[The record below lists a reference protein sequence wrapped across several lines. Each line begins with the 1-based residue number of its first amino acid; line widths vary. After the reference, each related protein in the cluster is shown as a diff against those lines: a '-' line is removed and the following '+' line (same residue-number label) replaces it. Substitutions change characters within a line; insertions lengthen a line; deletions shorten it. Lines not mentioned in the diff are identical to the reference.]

1 MKVLS
6 SFEVVKMTGLSRVTL
21 WRYEREEKFPK
32 RVNLSDHR
40 VGWVESEVEEW
51 IENRPRGIC
60 QGRFHKVI
68 SKRLMNNPRKRGE
81 AK

>member
-6 SFEVVKMTGLSRVTL
+6 SSEVVKMTGLSRVTL

-32 RVNLSDHR
+32 RINLSDYR

-51 IENRPRGIC
+51 IEKRPRGIC
-60 QGRFHKVI
+60 QGGFHKTV
-68 SKRLMNNPRKRGE
+68 S
-81 AK
+81 